1 MEKRL
6 VVGWLGALGMM
17 TATLWSA
24 LAAEPPAGKNA
35 LETDPKGWVDLLPGK
50 DFKGWKRV
58 AIAPDVKLNA
68 KNPWSLDADGKTL
81 LCDGVGVKEMLL
93 HEQERA
99 DGIFHVE
106 WRFRKAAGKADYN
119 SGVYVR
125 TAADGK
131 IWLQAQVAHL
141 EKPPLVADLF
151 GDLPVDGQVQRVQI
165 LGTGHKKVN
174 PPGDWNTYEVTC
186 KGKTISVRLNGDVV
200 TTWNECPVARGLVGL
215 QAEFWFIEFRNL
227 KFKPTP

>member
-1 MEKRL
+1 MNERCLSRL
-6 VVGWLGALGMM
+6 LGVSGLLAL
-17 TATLWSA
+17 TIWSVS
-24 LAAEPPAGKNA
+24 AAEPPAGKNA
-35 LETDPKGWVDLLPGK
+35 LAADPKGWVDLLPGK

-58 AIAPDVKLNA
+58 PIAPDVKLNA

-106 WRFRKAAGKADYN
+106 WRFRKVAGKADYN

-125 TAADGK
+125 TSADGK
-131 IWLQAQVAHL
+131 TWLQAQVAHL
-141 EKPPLVADLF
+141 DKPPLMADLF
-151 GDLPVDGQVQRVQI
+151 GDLPVEGQVKRVQI
-165 LGTGHKKVN
+165 RGFGHQRVH

-227 KFKPTP
+227 KFKPLP